1 MNLPQK
7 ISGTVNLLAIVDAEG
22 IVTKETK
29 YGDTS
34 RILTV
39 ITKELGKISVLAS
52 NVRKGKSGL
61 LSATS
66 LFSHSKL
73 TLFKNSS
80 SALYKLNEGELVTS
94 FSALRES
101 LEKMAFASYF
111 CDIAN
116 FVVQE
121 ASPDIAQAEL
131 LLRSLYM
138 LCKDDANY
146 EKIKAVYEFRT
157 LTLGGL
163 MPDISLCGGCGTSA
177 DLKYFSPLSG
187 GVYCEKCH
195 NPHPDSAMIN
205 DSLLAALSYIIV
217 AEDKKIFSFNMSD
230 TSIKYLSQLGE
241 RSVEIL
247 LDKKFKTLDYL
258 RKVTALS

>member
-131 LLRSLYM
+131 LLRSL
-138 LCKDDANY
+138 KDFPIILWKSTAAVPW
-146 EKIKAVYEFRT
+146 KA
-157 LTLGGL
+157 
-163 MPDISLCGGCGTSA
+163 S
-177 DLKYFSPLSG
+177 
-187 GVYCEKCH
+187 
-195 NPHPDSAMIN
+195 
-205 DSLLAALSYIIV
+205 
-217 AEDKKIFSFNMSD
+217 
-230 TSIKYLSQLGE
+230 
-241 RSVEIL
+241 
-247 LDKKFKTLDYL
+247 
-258 RKVTALS
+258 